1 MNLMNVL
8 REQALKA
15 GKQTISTTSPDGDV
29 LIFMSKNEL
38 DPMAALMLAGVTIVR
53 QRQSLG
59 LPVSQNTVRVNA
71 NRVVASPGYEYT
83 WEVYNP
89 ESGEKLAGGFASSQA
104 DADRKAAHFIATGES
119 L

>member
-53 QRQSLG
+53 QRETLG
-59 LPVSQNTVRVNA
+59 LDVSHETVRVEA
-71 NRVVASPGYEYT
+71 NRLITSPEHAYT
-83 WEVYNP
+83 WEVYDKTT
-89 ESGEKLAGGFASSQA
+89 SQKLASGFASSQN
-104 DADRKAAHFIATGES
+104 DADRKAAHFIATGE
-119 L
+119 LL